1 MSVVTEDKPR
11 VQARIGRF
19 DLEVRLAEDRPE
31 HRRENRVEALAH
43 WLLAEWLRR
52 EREEAA

>member
-1 MSVVTEDKPR
+1 MSVVTEDKPH
-11 VQARIGRF
+11 VLERIGKF
-19 DLEVRLAEDRPE
+19 DLEVRPAEDRPE
-31 HRRENRVEALAH
+31 HRREKRVEVLAD